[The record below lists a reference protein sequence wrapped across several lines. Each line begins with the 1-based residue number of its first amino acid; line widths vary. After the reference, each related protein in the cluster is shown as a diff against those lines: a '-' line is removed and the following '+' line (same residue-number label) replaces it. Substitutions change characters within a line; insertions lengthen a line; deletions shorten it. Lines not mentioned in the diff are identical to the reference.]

1 MRRKLAWRRA
11 LAAAIVGSREE
22 EPLPVP
28 GRAGQASRESE
39 TEVEADAPG
48 STDSLCRRSC
58 ECAAA
63 EGVAPGSGG
72 RGRQV
77 QLDGVAGP
85 ELRASCPRGAGR
97 GSECG
102 RHGF

>member
-48 STDSLCRRSC
+48 STDSL
-58 ECAAA
+58 
-63 EGVAPGSGG
+63 
-72 RGRQV
+72 
-77 QLDGVAGP
+77 
-85 ELRASCPRGAGR
+85 
-97 GSECG
+97 
-102 RHGF
+102 